1 VTDDAPGGSGG
12 TAAAAE
18 SGTRPFRS
26 VVDDLLK
33 FYAASPGKGAPPA
46 MTDAV
51 SQALVMVLGSG
62 LQATALDGIAA
73 AQQAQARLFH
83 DAVDRQQRASIL
95 ALEAT
100 ARCIKEILS
109 VTAGGRDAPEAGEAG
124 GER

>member
-1 VTDDAPGGSGG
+1 MTEDAPGGG
-12 TAAAAE
+12 AASSEA

-33 FYAASPGKGAPPA
+33 VYAASPGKGAPPA

-51 SQALVMVLGSG
+51 SQALVMALGSG

-83 DAVDRQQRASIL
+83 EAVDRQQRNSIL
-95 ALEAT
+95 ALETT
-100 ARCIKEILS
+100 AKCIKEILS
-109 VTAGGRDAPEAGEAG
+109 ATAGGRSATEERGAG
-124 GER
+124 GEH